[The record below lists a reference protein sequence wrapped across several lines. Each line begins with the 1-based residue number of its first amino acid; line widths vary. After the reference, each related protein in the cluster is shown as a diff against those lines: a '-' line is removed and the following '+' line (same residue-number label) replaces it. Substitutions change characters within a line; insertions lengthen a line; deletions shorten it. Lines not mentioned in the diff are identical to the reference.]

1 MRFRFFSPNT
11 LPTAER
17 FGRLIFRGLVRR
29 CRFGL
34 VSLAVM
40 LIYLLNLSIGNPAFA
55 IDWEKRNA
63 EFSNSVLPILK
74 VACMECH
81 SGPEADGGLALSH
94 FKSAKMVMKERSTWE
109 KIVTRLTIKDMP
121 PPEAEPLD
129 DAKRQQLIDW
139 INIAI
144 NDVECGKTPNPGSIT
159 IRRLNK
165 HEYRNTIR
173 DLFGIDYEPSADFPG
188 DDVGYGFDNIGDV
201 LTMPPL
207 LMEKYLKAAE
217 DITRKAV
224 IAPEPGPM
232 FENSHKLAELKPKA
246 GGAAT
251 GSEITLWSNGDFE
264 WDETVPW
271 SGTYYLNLLMGGSKV
286 GNVGPRALITVDGKK
301 VREIDVK
308 ATPDTRDEYQV
319 MMKLKAG
326 KRSISVG
333 FTNDAASDG
342 KGGQPKED
350 RNLYIYSVG
359 VSGQKPSESVAAA
372 SLPASHT
379 RIITAVPNKSQGSE
393 PALKKVLGDVS
404 RRVYRRPISPAEV
417 DRFVKLSMSSIEDGE
432 SYEGAVQVAIQ
443 AMLVSPYFIFKV
455 EAPEAKT
462 PEGYPLVNEFELASR
477 LSYFLWST
485 APDDQLLSLAW
496 RRQLR
501 DPTVLTAQVKRMI
514 DDRRANAF
522 IENFAGQWLTL
533 RKLDKFV
540 PNEAMFPTWNEEVRD
555 LARRE
560 TYTFF
565 AGVMRN
571 DLSVLRLLDADFTY
585 LNEKLAKFYGI
596 PGVEGDQFRK
606 VSLVGQNRRG
616 ILTHASVLAVTSNP
630 TRTSPV
636 KRGKWILDNLLN
648 TPPPPAPPG
657 VPELDKNEVTGT
669 LRQRIE
675 QHRANPACASC
686 HKLMDPLG
694 LALENYDAVGRWRTR
709 DAGELIDASGEMPT
723 GEKIKSAGDLIRIM
737 REKNAEKFVR
747 CLTEKMMTFALGR
760 GLEYYDRCA
769 VDKIYS
775 TLKADDFKF
784 GALVTEVVLSNPFQR
799 KGVRDD
805 LESFD
810 E

>member
-1 MRFRFFSPNT
+1 VKEIKTTQMMKTWFL
-11 LPTAER
+11 LP
-17 FGRLIFRGLVRR
+17 
-29 CRFGL
+29 
-34 VSLAVM
+34 
-40 LIYLLNLSIGNPAFA
+40 IYLFLAAPLWAV
-55 IDWEKRNA
+55 DWDKRNA
-63 EFSNSVLPILK
+63 EFTTGVIPILK
-74 VACMECH
+74 AACIECH
-81 SGPEADGGLALSH
+81 SGSEADGGLSLTH
-94 FKSAKMVMKERSTWE
+94 FKSAKMVMKERATWE
-109 KIVTRLTIKDMP
+109 KIAVRLAIKDMP
-121 PPEAEPLD
+121 PADAEPLD
-129 DAKRQQLIDW
+129 DTKRKQLINW
-139 INIAI
+139 INLAI

-165 HEYRNTIR
+165 FEYRNTIR
-173 DLFGIDYEPSADFPG
+173 DLFGIDYEPAMDFPG

-201 LTMPPL
+201 LTLPPL

-217 DITRKAV
+217 DITRKAI

-232 FENSHKLAELKPKA
+232 FENFYKLEQLKPKS
-246 GGAAT
+246 GGAAKA
-251 GSEITLWSNGDFE
+251 SEITLWANADIK

-271 SGTYYLNLLMGGSKV
+271 SGTYYLNMLLGGSKV
-286 GNVGPRALITVDGKK
+286 GNVGPRVLISVDGKK

-308 ATPDTRDEYQV
+308 ATPETRGDYQV

-326 KRSISVG
+326 KRNISVA
-333 FTNDAASDG
+333 FTNDDSLDAKNG
-342 KGGQPKED
+342 KPKED

-359 VSGQKPSESVAAA
+359 ISGQKPSEAVPVS
-372 SLPASHT
+372 SLPESHT
-379 RIITAVPNKSQGSE
+379 RIITAVPNVTQGPQE
-393 PALKKVLGDVS
+393 ALKKVLTAVA
-404 RRVYRRPISPAEV
+404 RRIYRRPISTTEV
-417 DRFVKLSMSSIEDGE
+417 ERFVALSKNAMDDGE

-443 AMLVSPYFIFKV
+443 AMLVSPNFVFKV
-455 EAPEAKT
+455 ETPEAKT

-501 DPTVLTAQVKRMI
+501 EPGVLAGQVKRMI

-522 IENFAGQWLTL
+522 VENFAGQWLTL
-533 RKLDKFV
+533 RKLDTFE
-540 PNEAMFPTWNEEVRD
+540 PNEAMFPTWNEEVRE

-571 DLSVLRLLDADFTY
+571 NLSVLRLLDADFTY

-616 ILTHASVLAVTSNP
+616 ILTQASVLAVTSNP

-657 VPELDKNEVTGT
+657 VPELDKAELNGT
-669 LRQRIE
+669 LRERIE
-675 QHRANPACASC
+675 QHRADPACASC

-709 DAGELIDASGEMPT
+709 DAGEEIDASGEMPT

-769 VDKIYS
+769 VDQIFSKS
-775 TLKADDFKF
+775 KADDFLF
-784 GALVTEVVLSNPFQR
+784 VSLVTEIVLSNPFQR

-805 LESFD
+805 LELL

>member
-1 MRFRFFSPNT
+1 MSFRFFPPTT
-11 LPTAER
+11 LSAAPIYRRLLLREWVTQYR
-17 FGRLIFRGLVRR
+17 FVGLVVILMAWI
-29 CRFGL
+29 G
-34 VSLAVM
+34 
-40 LIYLLNLSIGNPAFA
+40 LSIERPAYA
-55 IDWEKRNA
+55 VDWDKRNS
-63 EFSNSVLPILK
+63 EFTNSVLPILK

-81 SGPEADGGLALSH
+81 SGPEADGGLALNH
-94 FKSAKMVMKERSTWE
+94 FKSAKMVMKERATWE
-109 KIVTRLTIKDMP
+109 KIITRLTIKDMP
-121 PPEAEPLD
+121 PPEAEPLN

-139 INIAI
+139 INVTI

-173 DLFGIDYEPSADFPG
+173 DLFGVDYEPAVDFPG

-217 DITRKAV
+217 DITRKA
-224 IAPEPGPM
+224 ILAPEPGPM
-232 FENSHKLAELKPKA
+232 FENSHKLSELKPKA

-251 GSEITLWSNGDFE
+251 DSEITLWSNGDFE

-271 SGTYYLNLLMGGSKV
+271 SGTYYLNMLMGGSRV
-286 GNVGPRALITVDGKK
+286 GNMGPRVLISVDGKK
-301 VREIDVK
+301 VRELDVK
-308 ATPDTRDEYQV
+308 ATPDTRDDYQI
-319 MMKLKAG
+319 MMKLKGG
-326 KRSISVG
+326 KRSISVA
-333 FTNDAASDG
+333 FTNDATEDG
-342 KGGQPKED
+342 KNGKPAED

-359 VSGQKPSESVAAA
+359 ISGQKPSESVD
-372 SLPASHT
+372 SSTLPASHT
-379 RIITAVPNKSQGSE
+379 RIITAVPSATLGPEES
-393 PALKKVLGDVS
+393 LKKVLGNVA
-404 RRVYRRPISPAEV
+404 RRIYRRPISPAEV
-417 DRFVKLSMSSIEDGE
+417 DRFVKLSTSVMEEGE

-443 AMLVSPYFIFKV
+443 AMLVSPYFVFKV
-455 EAPEAKT
+455 ESPQAKT
-462 PEGYPLVNEFELASR
+462 SEGYPLVNEFELASR

-496 RRQLR
+496 RHQLR
-501 DPTVLTAQVKRMI
+501 EPGVLAAQAKRMI

-522 IENFAGQWLTL
+522 VENFAGQWLTL
-533 RKLDKFV
+533 RKLDKFA
-540 PNEAMFPTWNEEVRD
+540 PNEAMFPMWNEEIRE

-571 DLSVLRLLDADFTY
+571 NLSVLRLLDADFTY

-596 PGVEGDQFRK
+596 PGIEGDQFRK
-606 VSLVGQNRRG
+606 VSLAGHNRRG

-669 LRQRIE
+669 LRQRVE
-675 QHRANPACASC
+675 MHRADPACASC

-709 DAGELIDASGEMPT
+709 DAGEAIDASGEMPT
-723 GEKIKSAGDLIRIM
+723 GEKIKNAGDLIRIM
-737 REKNAEKFVR
+737 REKNTEKFVR
-747 CLTEKMMTFALGR
+747 CLIEKMMTFSLGR

-775 TLKADDFKF
+775 KLQSDDFRF
-784 GALVTEVVLSNPFQR
+784 GSLVTEIVLSNPFQR

-805 LESFD
+805 LESF
-810 E
+810 EE